1 MYAWFIWLL
10 TFSPCQ
16 ETSLRGFLA
25 WFRGK
30 KHEHQDIKEG
40 NGVDSDGWILS
51 ATKPET
57 WIFEFFEIDETSNW
71 NPKPHQTPI
80 WVIICSQNQ
89 TRRYP
94 KPKWILETRFV
105 WQHSKSNMDF
115 L

>member
-57 WIFEFFEIDETSNW
+57 
-71 NPKPHQTPI
+71 
-80 WVIICSQNQ
+80 
-89 TRRYP
+89 
-94 KPKWILETRFV
+94 
-105 WQHSKSNMDF
+105 
-115 L
+115 